1 MNVTEE
7 KKRSVPPAGEDR
19 LIVQVKAGSSEA
31 FAALAHRYIPLIKK
45 LVGAAGVPPSERD
58 DLTQEG
64 LIGLLRAVG
73 SYDNESS
80 SFSTYASLCIK
91 HSIISALRKYS
102 RVSCVYLSDSPLEL
116 ACSAG
121 EESPEADLVD
131 KENTKALYDTVSTI
145 LSPLEGRV
153 LEMYL
158 SGASYKVMASALS
171 KEIKSIDNAVQR
183 IKAKIKRAV
192 STDNTPW

>member
-1 MNVTEE
+1 MDVTEE

-19 LIVQVKAGSSEA
+19 LIIQAKAGSSEA
-31 FAALAHRYIPLIKK
+31 FTALAHKYNPLIKK
-45 LVGAAGVPPSERD
+45 LVGAADVPSSERD

-64 LIGLLRAVG
+64 LIGLLRAVR

-102 RVSCVYLSDSPLEL
+102 RVSCVYLSDSPLVL

-121 EESPEADLVD
+121 EESPEAALVD

-158 SGASYKVMASALS
+158 SGASYKEMASALS

>member
-64 LIGLLRAVG
+64 LIGLLRAVR

-102 RVSCVYLSDSPLEL
+102 RVSCVYLSDSPLGL
-116 ACSAG
+116 A
-121 EESPEADLVD
+121 PQVRRVP
-131 KENTKALYDTVSTI
+131 KRIWWTKKTQKRCTI
-145 LSPLEGRV
+145 RFRPYCPRWRGGFWRCTFRV
-153 LEMYL
+153 RP
-158 SGASYKVMASALS
+158 
-171 KEIKSIDNAVQR
+171 IK
-183 IKAKIKRAV
+183 
-192 STDNTPW
+192 

>member
-1 MNVTEE
+1 MIEMEE
-7 KKRSVPPAGEDR
+7 KKRSVLPAGEDR
-19 LIVQVKAGSSEA
+19 LIVQAKAGSSEA
-31 FAALAHRYIPLIKK
+31 FAVLAHKYIPLIQKP
-45 LVGAAGVPPSERD
+45 VGTAGVPPCERD
-58 DLTQEG
+58 DLSQEA
-64 LIGLLRAVG
+64 LIGLLRAVR
-73 SYDNESS
+73 SYDSESS

-102 RVSCVYLSDSPLEL
+102 RVSHVYLSESPLEL
-116 ACSAG
+116 ACSGG
-121 EESPEADLVD
+121 EVSPEADLMD
-131 KENTKALYDTVSTI
+131 KESAKALYDTVSTI

-158 SGASYKVMASALS
+158 SGTSYKMMASVLS
-171 KEIKSIDNAVQR
+171 KEVKSIDNAVQR

>member
-64 LIGLLRAVG
+64 LIGLLRA
-73 SYDNESS
+73 
-80 SFSTYASLCIK
+80 
-91 HSIISALRKYS
+91 SIISALRKYS

>member
-1 MNVTEE
+1 M
-7 KKRSVPPAGEDR
+7 
-19 LIVQVKAGSSEA
+19 
-31 FAALAHRYIPLIKK
+31 
-45 LVGAAGVPPSERD
+45 
-58 DLTQEG
+58 
-64 LIGLLRAVG
+64 
-73 SYDNESS
+73 
-80 SFSTYASLCIK
+80 
-91 HSIISALRKYS
+91 
-102 RVSCVYLSDSPLEL
+102 
-116 ACSAG
+116 
-121 EESPEADLVD
+121 VD